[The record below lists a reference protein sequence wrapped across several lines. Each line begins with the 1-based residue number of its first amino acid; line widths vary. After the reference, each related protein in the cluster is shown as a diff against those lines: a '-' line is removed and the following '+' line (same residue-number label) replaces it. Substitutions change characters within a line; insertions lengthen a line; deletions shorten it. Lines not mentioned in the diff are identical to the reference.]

1 MLKLGLLESCALYR
15 STKLLFG
22 DSNRR
27 DVFAHMQDVFLEKT
41 VIAAVKH
48 VGGDVEVWCYV
59 SALRSGQLGVTD
71 LNVNSASL

>member
-1 MLKLGLLESCALYR
+1 MLCI
-15 STKLLFG
+15 
-22 DSNRR
+22 DRR
-27 DVFAHMQDVFLEKT
+27 NVYLATVTEGMFFAHMQDVFLEKT